1 MNNLRKAVRQYIN
14 ERAALGFKTYKSGLY
29 ISQFV
34 RFLENQKAVFI
45 TNKLALQ
52 WATLPSNCSLTYL
65 ATRLSVVRQFVKYYA
80 AIDPR
85 TEVPPQGLLP
95 YKYQRTQPYIYT
107 KKQIVKLINAAK
119 RIPSETGLRALTY
132 STFLGLLAVTGMRI
146 GEAIYLEQKDVDLD
160 EGMLQIRMAKLDR
173 CRLVP
178 LHPSTV
184 KVLRRYVRQRDK
196 IYPNAK
202 TLSFFIS
209 ESGMPLTGCTV
220 RWTFNKLSRQ
230 IGLRGPLDRHGPRI
244 HDFRHTTAVSMV
256 EDWYRDGKNVEKLLP
271 QLAMFIGH
279 RHLNDTYWYMTA
291 TPELL
296 KLAAKRAAFLKGRFN

>member
-14 ERAALGFKTYKSGLY
+14 ERAALGFKTYEHNNY

-34 RFLENQKAVFI
+34 NFMEDQEAAFI
-45 TNKLALQ
+45 TKKLALQ
-52 WATLPSNCSLTYL
+52 WATLPNDCSVPHK
-65 ATRLSVVRQFVKYYA
+65 AKRLGVIRQFTKYYA
-80 AIDPR
+80 AIEPR
-85 TEVPPQGLLP
+85 TEVPPEGLLP

-132 STFLGLLAVTGMRI
+132 STFLGLLAVTGTRI

-196 IYPNAK
+196 IYPKAK
-202 TLSFFIS
+202 TSSFFVS
-209 ESGMPLTGCTV
+209 ESGIRLTCWTV

-230 IGLRGPLDRHGPRI
+230 IGLRGPLDRSGPRI
-244 HDFRHTTAVSMV
+244 HDLRHTTVVNIV
-256 EDWYRDGKNVEKLLP
+256 EDWYREGKNVEKLLP